1 MIGLFGLYRRDPAA
15 PADPGPL
22 VRRHRAGYA
31 IHAPV
36 GHGAALGRAAHRHDA
51 ARGLAAAAGVS
62 VAAIGDIY
70 NAVDFVA
77 SDRSAP
83 QPTCATATS
92 YDPAPAVLDLYRAG
106 KLDRLAE
113 ANGQFCAA
121 IYDAPSHRLTL
132 VTDRHAL
139 FPLHVW
145 RRDGEAVFGSMIYA
159 MLGDER
165 IPRKADR
172 DALAQLFTMQ
182 RTVGGY
188 TSVAGVEA
196 LPAACIWQIDCAG
209 IRERRY
215 WKLAWRA
222 PDFDRT
228 GCSRALNAAMRAAVG
243 RAAAGGRAG
252 LLLSGGVDSRWV
264 LAAASKGSLSCWTT
278 ASFAGNPE
286 LKLAQEVARL
296 CGAEHHPAI
305 VAPEATLTVHD
316 DTVIESN
323 GLYPASTQFSVFLP
337 PVGAACDT
345 LLSGHGLD
353 YTLRGYY
360 LPSRFLE
367 IGGSR
372 TRLPALRSIPPR
384 PTGADVLYNLR
395 QGPPR
400 ATIDRIVAPAQRE
413 RWWKSQEEA
422 MQTVLAPWLA
432 SDDPYNA
439 WDAFILHA
447 VSKHYAFTGMMSVR
461 AAANLRLPAFDAE
474 VMGVYLR
481 MPPAWR
487 CAGRPVQR
495 ALRTL
500 SPELARLPNANTYFA
515 ADLHPWAEIA
525 ALVARGALR
534 RVGLA
539 TRPEVPTSMHSAGSW
554 QDIPGLFRDDPGHR
568 ARFKSMRANLDE
580 LGFGLFDL
588 DQLGACID
596 EHLDGRGKHTKLLR
610 QLLTHE
616 AWVRLFGIAGHA

>member
-1 MIGLFGLYRRDPAA
+1 MIGLFGLFRADPAA
-15 PADPGPL
+15 PADAAPL
-22 VRRHRAGYA
+22 ARRHRAGYA
-31 IHAPV
+31 IEAPA
-36 GHGAALGRAAHRHDA
+36 GPGAALGRAAHTHDA
-51 ARGLAAAAGVS
+51 ARGRAEEAGVS
-62 VAAIGDIY
+62 VVTLGDIY
-70 NAVDFVA
+70 NARDFSA
-77 SDRSAP
+77 RSGADE
-83 QPTCATATS
+83 
-92 YDPAPAVLDLYRAG
+92 YDPAPAVLALYRAAT
-106 KLDRLAE
+106 LDRLKD

-121 IYDAPSHRLTL
+121 IYDRPAHRLTL

-145 RRDGEAVFGSMIYA
+145 RRDGEAVFGTIIYA

-165 IPRKADR
+165 IPRKADPA
-172 DALAQLFTMQ
+172 ALAQLFTMQ
-182 RTVGGY
+182 RTIGGY
-188 TSVAGVEA
+188 TSVAGIEA
-196 LPAACIWQIDCAG
+196 LPAACIWEVDRAG
-209 IRERRY
+209 VRERRY

-222 PDFDRT
+222 PDFDRA
-228 GCSRALNAAMRAAVG
+228 GCSRALDEAMRAAVA
-243 RAAAGGRAG
+243 RAVAGGRAG

-264 LAAASKGSLSCWTT
+264 LGAAPRGSLACWTT

-286 LKLAQEVARL
+286 LKLARQVAAL

-305 VAPEATLTVHD
+305 VAPEDTLRVHD

-337 PVGAACDT
+337 PVGAACHT

-372 TRLPALRSIPPR
+372 TRLPVLRAIPAR
-384 PTGADVLYNLR
+384 PTGADVLKNLR

-400 ATIDRIVAPAQRE
+400 ETIDRIVAPAQRE
-413 RWWKSQEEA
+413 RWWKGQEDA
-422 MQTVLAPWLA
+422 MQTVLAPWLD

-474 VMGVYLR
+474 VMSVYLR

-487 CAGRPVQR
+487 CAGRPVQLALR
-495 ALRTL
+495 AL
-500 SPELARLPNANTYFA
+500 SPALARLPNANTHFA
-515 ADLHPWAEIA
+515 ADLHPWGEIA
-525 ALVARGALR
+525 ALVSRGVLR
-534 RVGLA
+534 RAGLA
-539 TRPEVPTSMHSAGSW
+539 KRPVVPSSMHSPGSW

-568 ARFKSMRANLDE
+568 ARFKSMRANLDA
-580 LGFGLFDL
+580 LGFGIFDL

-596 EHLDGRGKHTKLLR
+596 EHLDGSRKHSKLLR

-616 AWVRLFGIAGHA
+616 AWVRLFGIAGRG